1 MILSYNSDKCV
12 TCHNSGLGKYFQV
25 FFRLLLHS
33 VYIDGNVLVASLVEK
48 TRLLLQ
54 EEKRCRRYN
63 GPGYDK
69 RYIMVILIKNL
80 DYVASAKYD
89 NLRAFPENLKHLL
102 LILTNIWRFK
112 ATDVIRFKTCRQKER

>member
-1 MILSYNSDKCV
+1 MSYQWFWKVFPS
-12 TCHNSGLGKYFQV
+12 
-25 FFRLLLHS
+25 FFRLVLNC

-54 EEKRCRRYN
+54 EAKGCRGYN

-69 RYIMVILIKNL
+69 RYLMVILIKNL

-89 NLRAFPENLKHLL
+89 YLRAFPENLKHLFS
-102 LILTNIWRFK
+102 ILTNIWRFK
-112 ATDVIRFKTCRQKER
+112 TTNVIWFKTCR